1 MRLRTLCAGERPF
14 QCAMC
19 EKSFRDRSEL
29 NRHSRRHTGDLP
41 YKCGTCGKGFLRRER
56 FVTHTRIH
64 TGEKPFVCGVCNRGY
79 RDKRELKKHQAT
91 HNHGDPDSPTSPD
104 MGSPGPPTHQVT
116 VMPAAASTPTSSRS
130 AAAVAASK
138 QSPIQV
144 AVQQQPASPSP
155 APVSASSSSSGQQ
168 MTTIT
173 IPLPTEPVPKAQLGI
188 QQPPPPPEPQYLNPA
203 QIVLPQSVQTA
214 LQNFNQKAKTSSS
227 PVAVPVS
234 MAQQVVKQ
242 EQQQQQMQILKPVQI
257 VDGAEG
263 QQLQQLPA
271 GLVSGVSA
279 GHPQVFYIAMPSAGG
294 LVQPYALEG
303 GIKVATEGGTAQLVT
318 LPPGFQAAAVP
329 GSSGLFY

>member
-1 MRLRTLCAGERPF
+1 
-14 QCAMC
+14 MC

-91 HNHGDPDSPTSPD
+91 HNHGDPDSPSSPD
-104 MGSPGPPTHQVT
+104 MTSPGPTTHQVT

-130 AAAVAASK
+130 AAVAASK

-144 AVQQQPASPSP
+144 AVQQQQPPSP
-155 APVSASSSSSGQQ
+155 APASASSSSSGQQ
-168 MTTIT
+168 LTTIT

-214 LQNFNQKAKTSSS
+214 LQNFNQKGKTGSS
-227 PVAVPVS
+227 PAAVPVS
-234 MAQQVVKQ
+234 APQQIVKQ

-271 GLVSGVSA
+271 SLVSGVSA
-279 GHPQVFYIAMPSAGG
+279 GHPQVFYIAMPSAGMS
-294 LVQPYALEG
+294 VQPYALEG
-303 GIKVATEGGTAQLVT
+303 GIKVATPEGGTAQLVT
-318 LPPGFQAAAVP
+318 LPPGFQAAAAVP
-329 GSSGLFY
+329 GSSGLMSPDLESVL

>member
-1 MRLRTLCAGERPF
+1 
-14 QCAMC
+14 
-19 EKSFRDRSEL
+19 
-29 NRHSRRHTGDLP
+29 
-41 YKCGTCGKGFLRRER
+41 
-56 FVTHTRIH
+56 
-64 TGEKPFVCGVCNRGY
+64 
-79 RDKRELKKHQAT
+79 
-91 HNHGDPDSPTSPD
+91 
-104 MGSPGPPTHQVT
+104 
-116 VMPAAASTPTSSRS
+116 
-130 AAAVAASK
+130 
-138 QSPIQV
+138 
-144 AVQQQPASPSP
+144 
-155 APVSASSSSSGQQ
+155 
-168 MTTIT
+168 
-173 IPLPTEPVPKAQLGI
+173 
-188 QQPPPPPEPQYLNPA
+188 
-203 QIVLPQSVQTA
+203 
-214 LQNFNQKAKTSSS
+214 
-227 PVAVPVS
+227 